1 MKRIRRRSD
10 LPRER
15 RQATARQT
23 PQQRAEMEAFGE
35 LEFRASIDPE
45 MDPVSS
51 LGYEPGKARA
61 HFDQLFEP
69 GIGELGGVYNPP
81 NSRQGE
87 GEKLSWMTAVQQQTD
102 QAIRIGDVVVARDY
116 IDNPETWAHEF
127 RHRGMNDLRTRFTQ
141 DEFAEK
147 YGSEAADFLFNEQ
160 DMEEDLVT
168 WATKSTDE
176 TDNTVHEHVNSRA
189 PALMMALNEAALDA
203 IENDRLTAAE
213 RKEASGW
220 LRRFFGGGSE

>member
-10 LPRER
+10 LPRAR
-15 RQATARQT
+15 RQLTARQT
-23 PQQRAEMEAFGE
+23 PQQEAEMAAMGD
-35 LEFRASIDPE
+35 LEFRSSIDPH

-51 LGYEPGKARA
+51 LGYEPGKAKA
-61 HFDQLFEP
+61 HFDQLFDE
-69 GIGELGGVYNPP
+69 GGELGGVYNPP

-87 GEKLSWMTAVQQQTD
+87 GEKLSWMSSIQQQTD
-102 QAIRIGDVVVARDY
+102 QAVRIGDVVVARDY

-147 YGSEAADFLFNEQ
+147 YGGEAADFLFNEQ

-168 WATKSTDE
+168 WATQSTDE
-176 TDNTVHEHVNSRA
+176 TDNTVRESVNSRA
-189 PALMMALNEAALDA
+189 PALMMALNDAALDA
-203 IENDRLTAAE
+203 IENDRLSVEE

-220 LRRFFGGGSE
+220 LRRFFRGSQ